1 MANAEAA
8 SAAAGPRYAPDD
20 PTLPSPWKG
29 LIDGS
34 SGLTYYWNPET
45 NITQYEKPGSVPP
58 PVPSGVPHVDNASPA
73 TVQQVPQHVQTADA
87 SQYPQ
92 QYMNQLSHQ
101 QGQFQGP
108 LAGQISQQQGQYQGP
123 PTGQMAQQQPA
134 QVPPAGQQQYA
145 HYGQGLA
152 QRGSQIGQAP
162 MQQGQAAQQHH
173 YGSQMTQQSGQQLPQ
188 QGSQTVQ
195 LPVQHSSQQL
205 GKQAPGQQGPAV
217 GQSQGHHFMP
227 HQMHYAAYQQPP
239 MLPQGQQN
247 AQPHPQLMPQGPQF
261 SYQQDNRNAIPQQQD
276 DSDISKIK
284 QTGTSISQ
292 VEPSGR
298 AAGHAPPSVNASNH
312 GLHASP
318 LSGQSIPFAS
328 SMHMHQPPLNVK
340 LQESRNDIVNPQ
352 HASTYQNQMGQSM
365 MNSQQHGLSPVGRN
379 LCYDETQQLRSGPG
393 YHFNANKE
401 APMTAPHHPNLAALP
416 MARNPQDLRMG
427 AFPHQNAPPGH
438 DGNMNMISAHGVHN
452 HANVDLPIT
461 NQPFLRPSP
470 IMPGSSDVMNISSVE
485 AYRQQHEVTASG
497 ENVPAP
503 FMTFDAT
510 GFPPEIL
517 REVRYLLRWGAYVVR
532 CTAMRTLYMQQ
543 IHSAGFSS
551 PTPIQAQTW
560 PIALQNKD
568 IVAIAKTGSGKTLGY
583 LMPAFMH
590 LRQRPPKGP
599 QLEELRR
606 GADIVVATPG
616 RLNDILETRNI
627 DLRQVSLFV
636 LDEADRMLDMGFEP
650 QIRKIVNEMP
660 PHRQTLMYT
669 ATWPKEVRKIAGD
682 LLRNPVQVNIGNV
695 DELAANKSITQYVEV
710 VPQMEKQRRLEQIL
724 RAQERGSKVIVFCST
739 KKLCN
744 DLARSIGRSFPAA
757 AIHGDKSQS
766 ERDYVLNQFRSGK
779 SPILVA
785 TDVAARGLDIKD
797 IRVVINYDF
806 PTGIEDYVHRIGRT
820 GRAGAIGMAY
830 TFLSEQDWKHAGDL
844 VKVLEGANQQV
855 PPQVRE
861 MALRGGPAF
870 NKDRNGMN
878 RYESAPGPA
887 FAGGGR
893 WDSGGRGGMRDRD
906 GDIGGRGGGGFGG
919 FRGGMRNDGFGG
931 RGMRDRD
938 DFGRGGR
945 GDFGGRGNRGGR
957 GGFGGPSGGYGG
969 RSRDDFGSNER
980 FNSRDGGFSRGRG
993 RGRFD
998 NNRRDVTPRSRGRSY
1013 SSSPEKRP
1021 VRRERR
1027 PSGFD
1032 KLPEPENQEQKD
1044 LAANN
1049 VGPPAEPQ
1057 ITNNNS
1063 IPVYDAGAKLG
1074 MKDEL
1079 TVFSATQALSD
1090 ENNDLFCFESFGFTR
1105 AKGKH
1110 SAPRKRLDLVER
1122 PMLVENP
1129 VVDDE
1134 NEGVG
1139 KEICVAKEVDV
1150 TGDDVWY
1157 ENGRKWDELKNF
1169 LILGGMGSRILVTNR
1184 SKKVAEA
1191 IGKCQ
1196 IHYLKG
1202 LSHENS
1208 WELFKEIS
1216 LKDREDEGV
1225 TSVVEIGKDIV
1236 KKCVNVPLSIR
1247 VVASLLRNQ
1256 DIATWQSFKCTD
1268 LTNMCGG
1275 EDGIMPTLMFSYYH
1289 LSPELKTCFSFCS
1302 LFPEDFVINKTQLIR
1317 LWMAQG
1323 YLVPSATNESMEDV
1337 GEKYI
1342 SIMLLHRCFF
1352 QDMRWDVLSK
1362 TFAFKM
1368 HDLIHELARK
1378 VAAKDSL
1385 TLTACKTDSEGKIRH
1400 LLANSYE
1407 GMSITLFRSN
1417 NFPMKTLRRNSVGNG
1432 HLASYFEQHY
1442 EAEVILSC
1450 KVMTNFGMKL

>member
-517 REVRYLLRWGAYVVR
+517 RE
-532 CTAMRTLYMQQ
+532 

-590 LRQRPPKGP
+590 LRQRRNNPRIGPTVLVLAPTRELATQILEEGNKFGRSSRISCTCLYGGAPKGP

-1013 SSSPEKRP
+1013 SSSPEKVRTWGGYSRSVSRSRSRSRSRSWSRSRSPRRSYSRSYSRSRSRGRSRSRSNERP

-1079 TVFSATQALSD
+1079 TVFSGVVNQSDPQA
-1090 ENNDLFCFESFGFTR
+1090 
-1105 AKGKH
+1105 
-1110 SAPRKRLDLVER
+1110 
-1122 PMLVENP
+1122 
-1129 VVDDE
+1129 
-1134 NEGVG
+1134 
-1139 KEICVAKEVDV
+1139 
-1150 TGDDVWY
+1150 
-1157 ENGRKWDELKNF
+1157 
-1169 LILGGMGSRILVTNR
+1169 
-1184 SKKVAEA
+1184 
-1191 IGKCQ
+1191 
-1196 IHYLKG
+1196 
-1202 LSHENS
+1202 
-1208 WELFKEIS
+1208 
-1216 LKDREDEGV
+1216 
-1225 TSVVEIGKDIV
+1225 
-1236 KKCVNVPLSIR
+1236 
-1247 VVASLLRNQ
+1247 
-1256 DIATWQSFKCTD
+1256 
-1268 LTNMCGG
+1268 G
-1275 EDGIMPTLMFSYYH
+1275 EP
-1289 LSPELKTCFSFCS
+1289 
-1302 LFPEDFVINKTQLIR
+1302 
-1317 LWMAQG
+1317 
-1323 YLVPSATNESMEDV
+1323 
-1337 GEKYI
+1337 
-1342 SIMLLHRCFF
+1342 
-1352 QDMRWDVLSK
+1352 
-1362 TFAFKM
+1362 
-1368 HDLIHELARK
+1368 
-1378 VAAKDSL
+1378 
-1385 TLTACKTDSEGKIRH
+1385 
-1400 LLANSYE
+1400 
-1407 GMSITLFRSN
+1407 
-1417 NFPMKTLRRNSVGNG
+1417 
-1432 HLASYFEQHY
+1432 
-1442 EAEVILSC
+1442 
-1450 KVMTNFGMKL
+1450 